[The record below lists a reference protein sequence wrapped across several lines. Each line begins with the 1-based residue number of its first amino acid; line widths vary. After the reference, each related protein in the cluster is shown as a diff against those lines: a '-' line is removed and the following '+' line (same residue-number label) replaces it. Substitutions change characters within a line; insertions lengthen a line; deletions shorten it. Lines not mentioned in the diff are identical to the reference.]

1 MFRFQEY
8 SRIPYYSSDASL
20 QRNIDS
26 NSASFEELILIKA
39 KLNVKMRYREFQAAN
54 PKQARE
60 KHEKLRF
67 YLIFT
72 CNALTIL
79 RYSTHNRAWRR
90 IKRVLEKI
98 N

>member
-1 MFRFQEY
+1 MV
-8 SRIPYYSSDASL
+8 IVLP
-20 QRNIDS
+20 
-26 NSASFEELILIKA
+26 FEELILIKA

-79 RYSTHNRAWRR
+79 RYSTHNRAWLR
-90 IKRVLEKI
+90 IKRVLEK
-98 N
+98 